1 MNWVS
6 KIFGTDQSCLEKLEL
21 ALKREAMLK
30 REIQRLNNKLEKKKR
45 RKHISHKSGYKRVSK
60 EEAQE
65 MFELWN
71 THIDLVDIAN
81 KFRRSQATVSRHVN
95 RLMEEQNEQVERM
108 ARPED
113 RTSKE
118 QK

>member
-6 KIFGTDQSCLEKLEL
+6 KIFGANQSCLEKLEL

-30 REIQRLNNKLEKKKR
+30 REIQRLNSKKHTKK
-45 RKHISHKSGYKRVSK
+45 KHISHKSGYKRVSK

-65 MFELWN
+65 MLELWN
-71 THIDLVDIAN
+71 VHIDLVDIAN
-81 KFRRSQATVSRHVN
+81 KFGRSQATVSRHVR

-108 ARPED
+108 ARSKD

-118 QK
+118 QE